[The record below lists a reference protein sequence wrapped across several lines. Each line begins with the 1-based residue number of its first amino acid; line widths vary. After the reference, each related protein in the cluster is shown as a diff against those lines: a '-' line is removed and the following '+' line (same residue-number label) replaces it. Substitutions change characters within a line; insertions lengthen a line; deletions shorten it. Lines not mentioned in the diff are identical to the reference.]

1 MPVSRQGNGPLAHI
15 VMSHGDGLAAQLIP
29 APGIVPVR
37 VIHLGALQSVIAT
50 IGVQVV
56 ALTGAVIDVQRKRQC
71 GLVVRDALGYA
82 VIQPQL
88 PAGGRFCAV
97 NACH

>member
-1 MPVSRQGNGPLAHI
+1 MLLV
-15 VMSHGDGLAAQLIP
+15 VVLAA
-29 APGIVPVR
+29 AG
-37 VIHLGALQSVIAT
+37 VIAT

-56 ALTGAVIDVQRKRQC
+56 AFAGAVIDVQRQGQC

-82 VIQPQL
+82 IIQPQL
-88 PAGGRFCAV
+88 PAGGRFCPV